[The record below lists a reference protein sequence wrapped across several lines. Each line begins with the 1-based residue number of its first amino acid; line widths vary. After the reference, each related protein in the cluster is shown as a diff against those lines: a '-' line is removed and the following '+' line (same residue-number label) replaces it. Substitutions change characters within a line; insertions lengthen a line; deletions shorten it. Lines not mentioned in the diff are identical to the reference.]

1 MIVLQYITTL
11 TTSGIVIKPILIQ
24 LAALFLTAL
33 PTQFAINFMNCS
45 FICLL

>member
-1 MIVLQYITTL
+1 MDHLLCV
-11 TTSGIVIKPILIQ
+11 VIKPILIQ

-33 PTQFAINFMNCS
+33 LVRFAINFMNWS